1 MKKIFTILLTLLS
14 FCSVFS
20 QTVKKTNTNKSTTQ
34 STTETPSKIRVF
46 SPSASSSS
54 SKSDNSY
61 KWAVKTDV
69 ISFITGE
76 FPIIGEYRITEKFS
90 VEGSVGLTYGYLN
103 STFLES
109 DELNTVSN
117 NTNFIES
124 DNAKMGTSF
133 RASIKYFPSSDYD
146 AIEGWYF
153 GIQLM
158 SKTTNRGYAENQS
171 SYSITGKD
179 TKVKTGIA
187 IIIGKQVFSDS
198 NIIID
203 SYFGGGIASTKHTF
217 YSYDYQ
223 NEVAVEN
230 ENTVSQPNILF
241 GLRIGFGN

>member
-1 MKKIFTILLTLLS
+1 MKKNFTILLLLLS
-14 FCSVFS
+14 FSVCFS
-20 QTVKKTNTNKSTTQ
+20 QTGKKTNTNKSTTQ
-34 STTETPSKIRVF
+34 STEEAPSKIRVF
-46 SPSASSSS
+46 SPSTSS

-76 FPIIGEYRITEKFS
+76 FPIIGEYRISDKFS
-90 VEGSVGLTYGYLN
+90 VEGSVGLTYGYLTT
-103 STFLES
+103 TFLES
-109 DELNTVSN
+109 DELNIIGSN
-117 NTNFIES
+117 TSFIES

-179 TKVKTGIA
+179 TKVKTGVA

-198 NIIID
+198 NVIID

-217 YSYDYQ
+217 YSYDYE
-223 NEVAVEN
+223 NNVAVEN

-241 GLRIGFGN
+241 GVRIGFGN